1 MANHVTTPELAM
13 LRSQAMLKES
23 TPKKVSHQQERPSKI
38 LTLQQHVPPIVS
50 CLSGAV
56 AGAVE
61 AACTYPFE
69 FAKTRL
75 QLGSSQCGPQ
85 ISNPVSMIRHLIAS
99 EGVRSLY
106 VGCSTLMAGTAL
118 KAGVRFL
125 SFDAIKAAL
134 SDNDGRLTVSRSIL
148 AGMFAGCVES
158 VTAVTPTERIKTAM
172 IDDARG
178 AKRYRS
184 AAHATGLLVKE
195 QGLSGL
201 YKGLGSTTMKQCAT
215 SAVRMGSYNTM
226 KQASQSYGLPQNS
239 ATTFGMG
246 ALAGTITVYAS
257 QPFDTIKSRTQSA
270 RGASTTTAVASIW
283 RDGGVKG
290 FWKGSTMRLGR
301 LVFSG
306 GIVFTVYEKVSG
318 ILTPMMR

>member
-1 MANHVTTPELAM
+1 MANAVAPPAPRQVALP
-13 LRSQAMLKES
+13 SQVVPKQS
-23 TPKKVSHQQERPSKI
+23 NNPKK
-38 LTLQQHVPPIVS
+38 QHVPPVVS
-50 CLSGAV
+50 CVSGAI

-75 QLGSSQCGPQ
+75 QLRSQSGPQ
-85 ISNPVSMIRHLIAS
+85 ISNPVLMIRHIVAN
-99 EGVRSLY
+99 EGVQSLY

-134 SDNDGRLTVSRSIL
+134 SDHDGRLTVSRSIF
-148 AGMFAGCVES
+148 AGMVAGCVES
-158 VTAVTPTERIKTAM
+158 VAAVTPTERIKTAM

-178 AKRYRS
+178 PKRYRS
-184 AAHATGLLVKE
+184 AVHATGLLVKE
-195 QGLSGL
+195 QGLTGL
-201 YKGLGSTTMKQCAT
+201 YRGLGSTTMKQCAT

-226 KQASQSYGLPQNS
+226 KQAWQSYGLPQNS
-239 ATTFGMG
+239 ATTFGIG

-270 RGASTTTAVASIW
+270 LGATTTEAIASIW

-301 LVFSG
+301 LVLSG
-306 GIVFTVYEKVSG
+306 GIVFTVYEKACG
-318 ILTPMMR
+318 ILTPMMKY

>member
-1 MANHVTTPELAM
+1 
-13 LRSQAMLKES
+13 
-23 TPKKVSHQQERPSKI
+23 
-38 LTLQQHVPPIVS
+38 
-50 CLSGAV
+50 
-56 AGAVE
+56 
-61 AACTYPFE
+61 
-69 FAKTRL
+69 
-75 QLGSSQCGPQ
+75 
-85 ISNPVSMIRHLIAS
+85 MIRHIVAN

-134 SDNDGRLTVSRSIL
+134 SDDDGRLTVSRSIL

-158 VTAVTPTERIKTAM
+158 VAAVTPTERIKTAM

-178 AKRYRS
+178 PKRYRS

-195 QGLSGL
+195 QGLAGL

-239 ATTFGMG
+239 ATTFGIG

-270 RGASTTTAVASIW
+270 QGASTTEAVASIW